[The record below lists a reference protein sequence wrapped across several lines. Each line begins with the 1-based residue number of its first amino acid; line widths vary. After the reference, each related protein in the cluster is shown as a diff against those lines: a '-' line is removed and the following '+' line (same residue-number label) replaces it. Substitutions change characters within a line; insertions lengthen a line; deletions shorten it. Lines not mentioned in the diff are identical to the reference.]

1 MGIIKSA
8 FQRITGRFDALVDP
22 DTERGGA
29 DDKTTRLRGNLSINT
44 NLYNL
49 GLYYKNGFLQNIIDQ
64 PAEDCTREWIKL
76 RTTID
81 DEETETDEEKEISEM
96 VEERLKEIGLQ
107 QKITELVRYSR
118 MFAKG
123 SFLYYGIIGEN
134 VQNKAILNQ
143 PLPEVVQSIDFINV
157 IDDPDRVQL
166 QIDNKTDPT
175 IKNYNEVRFFMN
187 GFEIHPSRL
196 SWLVNSFL
204 PMQESGIS
212 VVQTVED
219 AIKAQDSALWSVSSM
234 LADMALKIFKSD
246 DIAGLSITEK
256 AKLLSK
262 IKHLTNTQ
270 SVMALMKDED
280 FQKLIWN
287 ATGLKDVFE
296 FVFDNLGGLAKIPR
310 RILLGQSH
318 GIVTGGEFDT
328 LNYYANIAKTQ
339 ENKLKPIIQ
348 KVIDMVKIEQRGQI
362 YQKLG
367 ERVSEVNID
376 FTFNN
381 LWILDPKTEADTNHI
396 NAQRDQIDQMIG
408 KTNAAELRTLDE
420 RYKGLGE
427 FVMDRTNLDPANLE
441 LPEEYKKA
449 QEEKKKVKKPEEKEV
464 KADKQDEKRD
474 NQVQIFPIQIDIDN
488 TKPEVK
494 EKVKFKKVIKIQ
506 TDSENKITG
515 AEVEE
520 IDSITK

>member
-8 FQRITGRFDALVDP
+8 YQRIAGRYDSLIDP
-22 DTERGGA
+22 DSERG
-29 DDKTTRLRGNLSINT
+29 DSTDKTVRLRGNLSINS

-64 PAEDCTREWIKL
+64 PAEDCTREWIKI

-81 DEETETDEEKEISEM
+81 DEEEETDEEKEISKM

-107 QKITELVRYSR
+107 QKITNLVRYSR

-134 VQNKAILNQ
+134 VQNKEILNQ
-143 PLPEVVQSIDFINV
+143 PLPEVIQSIDFINV
-157 IDDPDRVQL
+157 IDDPDRVQ
-166 QIDNKTDPT
+166 IEIPNKTDPT
-175 IKNYNEVRFFMN
+175 VKNYNQVRFFMN

-246 DIAGLSITEK
+246 DIAGLTITEK

-296 FVFDNLGGLAKIPR
+296 FVFDNLGGVARMPR
-310 RILLGQSH
+310 RLLLGQSH

-328 LNYYANIAKTQ
+328 LNYYANIAKIQ
-339 ENKLKPIIQ
+339 ENLLKPIIQ
-348 KVIDMVKIEQRGQI
+348 KVVDMVKIEQRGKI

-367 ERVSEVNID
+367 EKVNEVNID

-381 LWILDPKTEADTNHI
+381 LWILDPKTEADTNHV

-420 RYKGLGE
+420 RYKVLGE
-427 FVMDRTNLDPANLE
+427 YVMDRTNLDPANLE

-449 QEEKKKVKKPEEKEV
+449 QEAKKAEDIKKK
-464 KADKQDEKRD
+464 Q
-474 NQVQIFPIQIDIDN
+474 
-488 TKPEVK
+488 
-494 EKVKFKKVIKIQ
+494 
-506 TDSENKITG
+506 ENLNK
-515 AEVEE
+515 
-520 IDSITK
+520 